1 MEKRNQDPHKGD
13 GEPQGLSECHLF
25 ASDKNLRVI
34 KAFDVCRHKRALIVT
49 AGPKSSQK
57 HRLKISQPYNETQ
70 RCVLA

>member
-1 MEKRNQDPHKGD
+1 MRGAFAQLPRTGMLEEN
-13 GEPQGLSECHLF
+13 ECF
-25 ASDKNLRVI
+25 KS
-34 KAFDVCRHKRALIVT
+34 IVT